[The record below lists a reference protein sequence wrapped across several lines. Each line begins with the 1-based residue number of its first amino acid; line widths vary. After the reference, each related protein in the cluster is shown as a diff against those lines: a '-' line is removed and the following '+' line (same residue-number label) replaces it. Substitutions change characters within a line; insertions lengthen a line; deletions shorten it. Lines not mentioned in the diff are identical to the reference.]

1 MGKQFTI
8 VTVCFNC
15 EQLIERTI
23 QSVLSQNPDL
33 FEYIII
39 DGKSKD
45 RTLDVINQY
54 RDRIDKVVSEPDKG
68 IYDAMNKGIALA
80 TGKYINFMN
89 AGDYFV
95 DSHVLENVS
104 NKRGYQ
110 DADLI
115 FGDIVVEKYGN
126 KYIYKARPFYEHLP
140 LHQSMGFTHQAL
152 FVRTELAKSHPF
164 NLQYKMAADYDMVIQ
179 LYREKASFLY
189 LDMPISYYD
198 LNGASVRNNRLHT
211 YETLCIDFPKRR
223 ISNIII
229 ANIRSFKFRLKR
241 FVTICLKVDKKK
253 IIIKKIENNNRFI
266 KYDI

>member
-179 LYREKASFLY
+179 LYRENASFLY
-189 LDMPISYYD
+189 IDMPISYYD
-198 LNGASVRNNRLHT
+198 LNGASAKYNKLHT
-211 YETLCIDFPKRR
+211 FETLCVDFPNRKFR
-223 ISNIII
+223 NKII
-229 ANIRSFKFRLKR
+229 ASVRNTKKRIKGFVKKHLLKQNQQLLIQR
-241 FVTICLKVDKKK
+241 
-253 IIIKKIENNNRFI
+253 IEQNNRFV
-266 KYDI
+266 KL